1 MSKRV
6 ITIKSGEQEIQ
17 MEVTEEEYQNYYRPW
32 WQQKKREQRNREAM
46 EERGYTEESY
56 EAWREHSVDDM
67 GIRDMAAESIET
79 LLEKKMLLGIL
90 EEALESLLP
99 DERELAEKVFGEQ
112 VPVSE
117 FAKEQGVPR
126 TTVSSRKMTIL
137 EKLRVFFQER
147 GIEVS
152 SKNDFDKK

>member
-6 ITIKSGEQEIQ
+6 ITIRSGRNEVR
-17 MEVTEEEYQNYYRPW
+17 MEVTEKEYQNYYRPW

-46 EERGYTEESY
+46 EEQGYTEESY
-56 EAWREHSVDDM
+56 EAWREHSADDM
-67 GIRDMAAESIET
+67 GIRDMDAESIET

-99 DERELAEKVFGEQ
+99 DERKLAEKVFGEQ

-117 FAKEQGVPR
+117 FAKENGVLR

-137 EKLRVFFQER
+137 EKLRAFFRER
-147 GIEVS
+147 GIEV
-152 SKNDFDKK
+152 

>member
-6 ITIKSGEQEIQ
+6 ITIRSGRNEVR
-17 MEVTEEEYQNYYRPW
+17 MEVTEKEYQNYYRPW

-46 EERGYTEESY
+46 EEQGYTEESY
-56 EAWREHSVDDM
+56 EAWREHSADDM
-67 GIRDMAAESIET
+67 GIRDMDAESIET

-99 DERELAEKVFGEQ
+99 DERKLAEKVFGEQ

-117 FAKEQGVPR
+117 FAKENGVPR

-137 EKLRVFFQER
+137 EKLRAFFRER
-147 GIEVS
+147 GIEV
-152 SKNDFDKK
+152 